1 MNDAGIMP
9 VEFKVLVKPDVV
21 DKQIGSIIMPDIT
34 HEKEQMAQVKAT
46 LVAVGGNAFEDWK
59 PPVPKPG
66 NRVYVAK
73 YAGIHKV
80 GKHEDHQLINDKD
93 IAGIIVEE

>member
-9 VEFKVLVKPDVV
+9 VEYKVMVKPDFV
-21 DKQIGSIIMPDIT
+21 DKKVGSIYMPDVA

-59 PPVPKPG
+59 APVPKPG
-66 NRVYVAK
+66 DRVYVAK

-80 GKHEDHQLINDKD
+80 GKNADHQLINDKD